1 MSLRSGWGDHD
12 ALSGQGECL
21 LGAFTNNYLAWR
33 GSASGIIL
41 GYSLGAEESGAM
53 CHFNHPMQK
62 AGQRDG
68 RLLIVEALG
77 KSCDG
82 RTVLRNLTLSVDTGE
97 IVGLLGRD
105 GAGKTVC
112 FNLIMGLMK
121 ADSGRIMLG
130 GADVTGWT
138 ADRRGRL
145 GLNCLPQEPSIFSGM
160 TVEQNIGSV
169 LEFREPDRAA
179 QAARLEL
186 ILREFQLE
194 HLRKLAALQL
204 SGGERRR
211 CEIARAMAS
220 DPAIMLLDEPFAGI
234 DPLAIIE
241 IKRAIQLLKVQ
252 GVGILISDHNLKD
265 MLELVERT
273 YVLHEG
279 RLIFSGSPA
288 QMLSDAE
295 VCRLYLGTEAEQLRR
310 LLPNIRAVAA

>member
-1 MSLRSGWGDHD
+1 MR
-12 ALSGQGECL
+12 
-21 LGAFTNNYLAWR
+21 
-33 GSASGIIL
+33 
-41 GYSLGAEESGAM
+41 
-53 CHFNHPMQK
+53 HFNHSMQS
-62 AGQRDG
+62 AAHRDG

-77 KSCDG
+77 KFCDG
-82 RTVLRNLTLSVDTGE
+82 RAVLRNLTLSVDTGE

-121 ADSGRIMLG
+121 ADSGRIWLG
-130 GADVTGWT
+130 DADVTGWT
-138 ADRRGRL
+138 ADRRGRH

-160 TVEQNIGSV
+160 TVEQNIGTV
-169 LEFREPDRAA
+169 LEFREPDPAV

-194 HLRKLAALQL
+194 HLRKMAAMQL

-211 CEIARAMAS
+211 CEIARAMAC

-241 IKRAIQLLKVQ
+241 IKHAIQLLKVQ

-265 MLELVERT
+265 MLELVERA
-273 YVLHEG
+273 YVIHEG
-279 RLIFSGSPA
+279 RLIFSGSPV
-288 QMLSDAE
+288 QMLADAE
-295 VCRLYLGTEAEQLRR
+295 VCRLYLGPEAEQLRR
-310 LLPNIRAVAA
+310 LLSQRPD